1 MFSVNTMK
9 LPFLQ
14 DHLSNKVIV
23 PFPHVSQLI
32 VNPTW
37 NDPRK
42 EDMKLLL
49 MFRQNE
55 TQNNH

>member
-42 EDMKLLL
+42 EDI
-49 MFRQNE
+49 E
-55 TQNNH
+55 